1 MSTILREWKK
11 SLETDLESIIYE
23 LKDFIET
30 PAIIILSG
38 DVGVGKTT
46 FTKVFVQQMATH
58 KEAFSPTYSLV
69 NELGNLVHA
78 DFYRLNSAEE
88 VIHLELS
95 MYLEDKEYFLVEWG
109 KPYLNEILAET
120 SDDFEVYEIE
130 FEMNEVAEGQ
140 SVATRDLKLIHLSS

>member
-1 MSTILREWKK
+1 M
-11 SLETDLESIIYE
+11 
-23 LKDFIET
+23 
-30 PAIIILSG
+30 
-38 DVGVGKTT
+38 
-46 FTKVFVQQMATH
+46 
-58 KEAFSPTYSLV
+58 
-69 NELGNLVHA
+69 HA

-140 SVATRDLKLIHLSS
+140 LVATRDLKLIHLSS